1 MSKDI
6 HLNKML
12 RLKEESRKI
21 AKEVLDFGVTEYQKL
36 DIMFAIAVSLENN
49 DALKEVTSVLKK
61 YRETINNEEDDNNF
75 IENKNKILT
84 S

>member
-6 HLNKML
+6 HLNKEL
-12 RLKEESRKI
+12 RLKQESRNI
-21 AKEVLDFGVTEYQKL
+21 AKEVLNFGVAESQKL

-49 DALKEVTSVLKK
+49 DALKEITSILKK
-61 YRETINNEEDDNNF
+61 YKTTINNEEDDNNF
-75 IENKNKILT
+75 IKNENKILT

>member
-21 AKEVLDFGVTEYQKL
+21 AKEVLDFGVTEDQKL